1 MDRTDGGG
9 LSVLTGNRVTLLS
22 RKTDHTLGDGA
33 WSWGALYI
41 MADVEKET
49 GSSMQVEKSC
59 FACSLSKQWSRW
71 LNFPNREEKSHLATQ
86 GELTLPVSLFPIVNC
101 FSRIHH

>member
-1 MDRTDGGG
+1 MNVSWYKNEIQPEKNWAQLKESTVLSFQELTEVDRTDGGG

-22 RKTDHTLGDGA
+22 RKTDHTLRDGA

-49 GSSMQVEKSC
+49 GSSM
-59 FACSLSKQWSRW
+59 
-71 LNFPNREEKSHLATQ
+71 
-86 GELTLPVSLFPIVNC
+86 
-101 FSRIHH
+101 